1 MSTPSRRRLLRDFK
15 RIQDDPPVGV
25 SASPTD
31 DDIMR
36 QAFLSGASMEL
47 TVGTG
52 GTR

>member
-25 SASPTD
+25 SASPAN

-36 QAFLSGASMEL
+36 FCGPF
-47 TVGTG
+47 V
-52 GTR
+52 RPCVV